1 VVAVLLGLDPV
12 VLVRLVGDD
21 EGVDRGEDGSEIA
34 GVDGLDV
41 PLECGPSTHTMTT
54 VNTTTAADAATAVMT
69 SRRGR
74 GGRYGVRG
82 LIASRSGP
90 G

>member
-12 VLVRLVGDD
+12 V
-21 EGVDRGEDGSEIA
+21 GVVAG
-34 GVDGLDV
+34 GVDGRVEAVVGVGLSDGPDGLEL

-54 VNTTTAADAATAVMT
+54 VNTTTAPDAAAAVT
-69 SRRGR
+69 ISRRGR

-82 LIASRSGP
+82 LIAS
-90 G
+90 